1 MQSVPFD
8 RGANL
13 ARLREETFDV
23 LIIGAGITGAGAAL
37 DAAARGLKVALVDK
51 GDIAAG
57 TSSKSSKLVHG
68 GLRYLQ
74 QKEFLLVYE
83 NLAERQRLLKNAPHL
98 VQPLPFLIPL
108 FGKDGAVMESIA
120 KAYNT
125 ALWLYDLT
133 GGWRIGKRHRRL
145 TKDAA
150 LAHMPTLRADKLV
163 AALLYYD
170 ARADDARLTL
180 ALARSAAARGAA
192 VVTYAAVTDFRR
204 EGSRVS
210 GAVLEN
216 GTEVR
221 ARTVVNATGVWAD
234 ELQRLDGS
242 GTAVRIRPAKGVHI
256 TVPAQKVQCDV
267 AVVLP
272 VPGDRRSIFA
282 IPWDD
287 LVYLGTTDTDY
298 DGPIDAPVCTAED
311 IEYILRA
318 VNAVST
324 TTLTADDVVGTWAG
338 LRPLVAGEANT
349 RTADMSRRHTVLV
362 SPGGVITVTGGKLTN
377 YRTMA
382 ADTVNEVVKRTGG
395 PKRSPTKKLPLHG
408 AFALRDL
415 RDRDAAARLGLTG
428 DQLGHLVSRHGGETP
443 AIAALVREDASL
455 GEPLVPGLRYMKAE
469 AIWAARHEMVNTLED
484 LLSRRT
490 RSLLLARDATLD
502 AAPGIAA
509 LVGAELGWSAAEQA
523 DQVASLRT
531 VAERDR
537 AAAASASA
545 GASSKAEL

>member
-1 MQSVPFD
+1 M
-8 RGANL
+8 
-13 ARLREETFDV
+13 REEEFDV
-23 LIIGAGITGAGAAL
+23 LIIGAGITGAGAAF

-74 QKEFLLVYE
+74 QKEFRLVYE

-145 TKDAA
+145 KKDVA
-150 LAHMPTLRADKLV
+150 LAHMPTLRPDKLV
-163 AALLYYD
+163 AAFLYYD

-192 VVTYAAVTDFRR
+192 VVTYAGVSSFLRDGA
-204 EGSRVS
+204 RVC
-210 GAVLEN
+210 GAILED

-221 ARTVVNATGVWAD
+221 AKAVVNATGVWAD

-242 GTAVRIRPAKGVHI
+242 GRAVHIRPAKGVHI
-256 TVPAQKVQCDV
+256 SVSAEKVRCDM

-287 LVYLGTTDTDY
+287 VVYLGTTDTDY
-298 DGPIDAPVCTAED
+298 DGPIDSPTCTAD
-311 IEYILRA
+311 DVEYILRA
-318 VNAVST
+318 VNAVSS

-338 LRPLVAGEANT
+338 LRPLVADEENT

-362 SPGGVITVTGGKLTN
+362 SPAGVITVTGGKLTN

-382 ADTVNEVVKRTGG
+382 ADTVDEVVKRTGG
-395 PKRSPTKKLPLHG
+395 PKRSPTKKLPVHG
-408 AFALRDL
+408 VFGLRDL
-415 RDRDAAARLGLTG
+415 RARDAASRLALT
-428 DQLGHLVSRHGGETP
+428 DEQLQHLVSRHGGEAS
-443 AIAALVREDASL
+443 AIAALIREHPAL
-455 GEPLVPGLRYMKAE
+455 GAPLVEGLRYLKAE
-469 AIWAARHEMVNTLED
+469 AVWAARHEMVNTLED

-490 RSLLLARDATLD
+490 RALLLARDATVE
-502 AAPGIAA
+502 AAPAIAA
-509 LVGAELGWSAAEQA
+509 LVAPELGWSDEDQA
-523 DQVASLRT
+523 MQVAALQEL
-531 VAERDR
+531 AERERR
-537 AAAASASA
+537 AAAPVA
-545 GASSKAEL
+545 GAAAPKGES